1 LNYTYMLECSDGSY
15 YTGWT
20 NDLEKRIN
28 MHNSGRGGK
37 YTRSRNP
44 VTLVYFEE
52 FSTKEEAQI
61 REYEIKKLTRKEKE
75 ELIKEGNRL
84 LQDKRT

>member
-1 LNYTYMLECSDGSY
+1 MLECSDGSY